1 MEASIKQTL
10 GNSADESAVGY
21 VEGYADGIILL
32 REDGRNHPLLEP
44 LRRIRARYLSH
55 TDLDHPTPGERA
67 YIDGFRDVAYDN
79 LFCPP
84 KEIECQVHRTV
95 A

>member
-1 MEASIKQTL
+1 MDAPIKQTL
-10 GNSADESAVGY
+10 RDSADESVVAY
-21 VEGYADGIILL
+21 VAGYADGIVLL

-67 YIDGFRDVAYDN
+67 YIDGFRDVAGDN

-84 KEIECQVHRTV
+84 KETESQAHRT
-95 A
+95 AA